1 MQDVVIV
8 AATRTA
14 VGSFQGSLAN
24 IPAVDLG
31 AAVIRQLLAQTGLDG
46 AQVDEVI
53 MGQVLTAGAG
63 QNPARQAAIKAGLP
77 HAVPALTLNKVC
89 GSGLKALHLG
99 AQAIRCGDA
108 EVIIAGGQ
116 ENMSLANYV
125 LPGARTGLRM
135 GHSQIVD
142 TMISDGLWDAFNDYH
157 MGITA
162 ENLVEKYAISREA
175 QDAFAAA
182 SQQKAVA
189 AIEGGRFV
197 DEITPILIP
206 QRKGD
211 PVAFATDEQ
220 PRAGTTAESL
230 GKLKPAFK
238 KDGTVT
244 AGNASS
250 LNDGAAA
257 VLLMSAAKARALG
270 LPVLAKIAAYANAGV
285 DPAIMGIGPV
295 SATRRCLDKAGWSL
309 EQLDLIEANEAFA
322 AQALSVGKELGWD
335 ASKVNVNGGAIA
347 LGHPIGAS
355 GCRVLVTLLHEMLKR
370 DAKKV
375 WRLCASVAARAWH
388 WPSNANLPRTTA
400 DPRTHDIR
408 RLAGNTPGA
417 PHGAPGSFCGPA
429 DAGQGPLAA
438 AYPSATFNSCGWRA
452 PFSTPSYS
460 PTHG

>member
-1 MQDVVIV
+1 MQEVVIV

-14 VGSFQGSLAN
+14 IGSFQGSLAN
-24 IPAVDLG
+24 VAAVDLG
-31 AAVIRQLLAQTGLDG
+31 AAVIRQLLAQTGLDP

-77 HAVPALTLNKVC
+77 FAVPAMTLNKVC
-89 GSGLKALHLG
+89 GSGLKALHLA

-116 ENMSLANYV
+116 ENMSLSNYV
-125 LPGARTGLRM
+125 MPGARTGLRM
-135 GHSQIVD
+135 GHAQIVD

-162 ENLVEKYAISREA
+162 ENLAEKYSLTREQ

-189 AIEGGRFV
+189 AIEAGRFA

-211 PVAFATDEQ
+211 PLSFATDEQ
-220 PRAGTTAESL
+220 PRAGTTADSL
-230 GKLKPAFK
+230 GKLKAAFK
-238 KDGTVT
+238 KDGSVT

-257 VLLMSAAKARALG
+257 VILMSAEKAKALG

-295 SATRRCLDKAGWSL
+295 SATRRCLDKAGWSID
-309 EQLDLIEANEAFA
+309 QLDLIEANEAFA
-322 AQALSVGKELGWD
+322 AQSLAVAKDLEWD
-335 ASKVNVNGGAIA
+335 LDKVNVNGGAIA

-355 GCRVLVTLLHEMLKR
+355 GCRVLVTLLHEMIKR
-370 DAKKV
+370 DAKKGLAT
-375 WRLCASVAARAWH
+375 LC
-388 WPSNANLPRTTA
+388 
-400 DPRTHDIR
+400 I
-408 RLAGNTPGA
+408 GG
-417 PHGAPGSFCGPA
+417 
-429 DAGQGPLAA
+429 GQGVALAIE
-438 AYPSATFNSCGWRA
+438 RV
-452 PFSTPSYS
+452 
-460 PTHG
+460 

>member
-31 AAVIRQLLAQTGLDG
+31 AAVIRQLLAQTGIDP
-46 AQVDEVI
+46 AQVDEVL

-77 HAVPALTLNKVC
+77 HAVPAMTLNKVC

-116 ENMSLANYV
+116 ENMSLSNYV

-135 GHSQIVD
+135 GHSQMID
-142 TMISDGLWDAFNDYH
+142 SMISDGLWDAFNDYH

-162 ENLVEKYAISREA
+162 ENLVEKYGISREA

-182 SQQKAVA
+182 SQHKAAA
-189 AIEGGRFV
+189 AIEAGRFV
-197 DEITPILIP
+197 DEITPIQIP
-206 QRKGD
+206 QRKGE
-211 PVAFATDEQ
+211 PLTFATDEQ
-220 PRAGTTAESL
+220 PRPGTTAEAL
-230 GKLKPAFK
+230 AKLKPAFK
-238 KDGTVT
+238 KDGSVT
-244 AGNASS
+244 AGNASA

-257 VLLMSAAKARALG
+257 VMLMSASKARALG

-295 SATRRCLDKAGWSL
+295 SATRRCLDKAGWTL
-309 EQLDLIEANEAFA
+309 DQLDLIEANEAFA
-322 AQALSVGKELGWD
+322 AQSLSVAKELEWD

-347 LGHPIGAS
+347 IGHPIGAS
-355 GCRVLVTLLHEMLKR
+355 GCRVLVTLLHEMIKR
-370 DAKKV
+370 DAKKGLAT
-375 WRLCASVAARAWH
+375 LC
-388 WPSNANLPRTTA
+388 
-400 DPRTHDIR
+400 I
-408 RLAGNTPGA
+408 GG
-417 PHGAPGSFCGPA
+417 
-429 DAGQGPLAA
+429 GQGVALAIE
-438 AYPSATFNSCGWRA
+438 R
-452 PFSTPSYS
+452 
-460 PTHG
+460 